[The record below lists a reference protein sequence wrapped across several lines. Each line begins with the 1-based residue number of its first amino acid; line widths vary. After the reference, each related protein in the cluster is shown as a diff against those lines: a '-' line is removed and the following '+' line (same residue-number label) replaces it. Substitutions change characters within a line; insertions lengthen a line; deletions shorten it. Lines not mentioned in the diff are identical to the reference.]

1 MYMRSIAA
9 ISLGALLATSAWAQH
24 ASSGGHA
31 GGFSSGRSFA
41 APNFSGPRFSAP
53 IVSRSFGGAPAYRP
67 STSSRS
73 FQSSSP
79 APFGG
84 TSPDRSHRGR
94 PPYPGGGYR
103 PYYSRGVY
111 LVPGWLNSGFYNY
124 GYDSSD
130 QQQPTGPSDAYAQ
143 QGPQPSEDQAYT
155 QVPARPAYQGG
166 EPAPT
171 DLQEQPQITLIF
183 KDGRPQQVAQNYA
196 VTRTTLYVL
205 DGSRR
210 REIPLDQLDLPQTEK
225 TNREAGVDF
234 EVPVAE

>member
-1 MYMRSIAA
+1 MHMKRIAVA
-9 ISLGALLATSAWAQH
+9 SLGTLLTVSAWGQH

-31 GGFSSGRSFA
+31 AGGFSSGHA
-41 APNFSGPRFSAP
+41 FSVPSVAH
-53 IVSRSFGGAPAYRP
+53 SFGSAPAYRP
-67 STSSRS
+67 NASASTQRS
-73 FQSSSP
+73 FQYSSP

-84 TSPDRSHRGR
+84 TSPDRGHRGR
-94 PPYPGGGYR
+94 PPYSGGGYR

-111 LVPGWLNSGFYNY
+111 LVPGWLNSGFYDSGY
-124 GYDSSD
+124 GSDSGD
-130 QQQPTGPSDAYAQ
+130 QQQASVPPPDAYAQ
-143 QGPQPSEDQAYT
+143 QGPPPSDDQAYA
-155 QVPARPAYQGG
+155 PIPGRPAYQEGASAS
-166 EPAPT
+166 P

-183 KDGRPQQVAQNYA
+183 KDGRPEQVVQNYA

-234 EVPVAE
+234 EVPPAE